1 MVGVVI
7 VSHSNE
13 IARGVKNL
21 VEQISPD
28 SNVASAGGTKDGR
41 LGTDAC
47 KIKSAIEKVYNEDGV
62 LILFDL
68 GSAYMNAEMAIE
80 FLDKSMQPKVQII
93 NGALVESALIAV
105 VDSSIGKS
113 IEEIKEHL
121 ECMCIDKMPL

>member
-1 MVGVVI
+1 
-7 VSHSNE
+7 
-13 IARGVKNL
+13 
-21 VEQISPD
+21 
-28 SNVASAGGTKDGR
+28 
-41 LGTDAC
+41 
-47 KIKSAIEKVYNEDGV
+47 
-62 LILFDL
+62 
-68 GSAYMNAEMAIE
+68 MNAEMAIE